1 MGDKIFIFFS
11 PGPLVMSSSD
21 NEFDPFSYA
30 GSDSDDAPEEVSLSS
45 ARHSAEKVYKQQV
58 QAQISINTQRN
69 VVKRKREEAQQARR
83 KTVLPKDLLLSLA
96 EKEKG
101 NDPADHDEGSE
112 SDEDNFSSSEDEEEQ
127 EEPPLKK
134 SAIRFI
140 DGIEVQADGEAYR
153 RVVKNTGA
161 RDFLKNH
168 FYGNR
173 VRRQG
178 YDKNVVRNGLF
189 ARNI

>member
-1 MGDKIFIFFS
+1 MG
-11 PGPLVMSSSD
+11 GPSMSSSD
-21 NEFDPFSYA
+21 HEQDPFYSQ
-30 GSDSDDAPEEVSLSS
+30 GIDSDSDDAPEEVSLSS
-45 ARHSAEKVYKQQV
+45 ARKSAEKVFKQQV
-58 QAQISINTQRN
+58 NAQISINTQRN
-69 VVKRKREEAQQARR
+69 EVKRKREEVQQARR

-96 EKEKG
+96 EKEKE
-101 NDPADHDEGSE
+101 NDLNSDQENDSDSDEEDDFS
-112 SDEDNFSSSEDEEEQ
+112 SDEDSEE
-127 EEPPLKK
+127 EEPPRKK
-134 SAIRFI
+134 SAIRLI

-153 RVVKNTGA
+153 NVIKNSGA